1 MKSFDFERVLS
12 TGANG
17 MIGSYVDFGIR
28 TDRTTLDILDCEAV
42 MTFVK
47 KHKPRAIIHLAGATD
62 MVKTEQDPLYAYE
75 LNVRGTYNVA
85 QAARAVGA
93 TMVLASSSRVF
104 DGHKKGPYT
113 EDDAPNPQTHYGRTK
128 HIAELI
134 VAALAERYIIARTA
148 WVFGGGPLRDNK
160 FYGKVLKQL
169 QSGESEVIAL
179 GDVHGSPTYGKD
191 YLVAIKELLEKGEY
205 GTFHITNS
213 GEATRH
219 DLAVAM
225 ATHVKPDAQ
234 VRAVDR
240 SHFASGATLPTN
252 ESISSKQ
259 VTLRPWQEA
268 LAEYVRDEWSPHPQS
283 ATITP

>member
-1 MKSFDFERVLS
+1 MKQYDFSRVLT
-12 TGANG
+12 TGASG
-17 MIGSYVDFGIR
+17 MIGSYVDFGTR
-28 TDRTTLDILDCEAV
+28 TDHATLDILDADAV

-128 HIAELI
+128 YISELV
-134 VAALAERYIIARTA
+134 VASLAPQHIIARTA
-148 WVFGGGPLRDNK
+148 WVFGGGPARDNK
-160 FYGKVLKQL
+160 FYGKILKQL
-169 QSGESEVIAL
+169 QSGTSEIVAL
-179 GDVHGSPTYGKD
+179 DDVYGSPTYGKD
-191 YLVAIKELLEKGEY
+191 FVAAIKGLLEKGEY
-205 GTFHITNS
+205 GTFHVANE
-213 GEATRH
+213 GVATRC
-219 DLAVAM
+219 DLARAI
-225 ATHVKPDAQ
+225 AAQLRPDAT

-240 SHFASGATLPTN
+240 SFFPSAASLPAN
-252 ESISSKQ
+252 ESIISTRC
-259 VTLRPWQEA
+259 VMRPWQEA
-268 LAEYVRDEWSPHPQS
+268 LAEYVADEWS
-283 ATITP
+283 A